1 MNTVQVSARWTGQTL
16 RFVGTDPRGN
26 EVKMGGQ
33 ENLSPSHMLLLGL
46 AGCTGMDVLSIL
58 QKKRQN
64 VTDVEVQVTA
74 QQPEEYPKPYQN
86 IEINFTIRG
95 ENVDSKAVSRAI
107 RLSETKYCI
116 VNQTLQSDVKITT
129 SFTIAE

>member
-26 EVKMGGQ
+26 EVKMGGR

-46 AGCTGMDVLSIL
+46 AGCTGMDIVSIL

-64 VTDVEVQVTA
+64 VTGVEVHVTA
-74 QQPEEYPKPYQN
+74 QQPEEYPKPYQD
-86 IEINFTIRG
+86 IEISFTIKG
-95 ENVDSKAVSRAI
+95 ENIDPKAVSRAI
-107 RLSETKYCI
+107 HLSETKYCI
-116 VNQTLQSDVKITT
+116 VSQTLQSDIKITT